1 MLNPVTRLKS
11 GSAQGLILALC
22 SDLVLLELSGWTMLE
37 FKPGSSMESKHLT
50 PVSKPILYHVCVVK
64 EGA

>member
-1 MLNPVTRLKS
+1 MLNPVTRLKP

-22 SDLVLLELSGWTMLE
+22 LDLALLELSGGMMLE
-37 FKPGSSMESKHLT
+37 FKRGSSMEGKHPT
-50 PVSKPILYHVCVVK
+50 PVSRPILYHVCVVK